1 VTEYHAHES
10 NQSGCSWLVVMV
22 VLVSVGSWF
31 VRNHA
36 RLVVAGLA
44 VLLVALP
51 VGLVMVLVWQ
61 RMLPARA
68 TRVLSML
75 GPSKEEAGRF
85 RLRRLSRRGRV
96 WHVAWR
102 VPVGVTV
109 TGLQRQREAI
119 EQALDASVELWFDR
133 GKLHMRAGTARLP
146 GGLRFEQFYTRPAG
160 AGELP
165 VGVGASRF
173 GPLWADLA
181 ALPHLLV
188 GGLTGGGK
196 SAFLRQLL
204 VGLVLRLP
212 PERLR
217 LVVLD
222 LKGME
227 FGLLERLPHLMAP
240 IARDLD
246 ASLDVLGSVCA
257 ELDRRQA
264 LFAGAGV
271 EALGSW
277 NEARPDEALPYIL
290 VVVDEGAELSAAEVS
305 DRDER
310 ARRQQALAHLS
321 RLCRLGRASGIHVI
335 LSTQR
340 PDADAVPGQVK
351 ANIPAT
357 VAFRVRNAT
366 NSRILLGEGG
376 ESAAALPPWPGR
388 GVWQWDTETQ
398 FQAPWLSVKSARR
411 LLDAA
416 YPVVRAAGTGA
427 VSPCPQ
433 SPEAEAA

>member
-1 VTEYHAHES
+1 M
-10 NQSGCSWLVVMV
+10 NQSEAREQRGGCSWLVVAV
-22 VLVSVGSWF
+22 VLASMGFWF
-31 VRNHA
+31 VRTHA
-36 RLVVAGLA
+36 RPVLTVVTVLAVAFGLGLVVVLA
-44 VLLVALP
+44 
-51 VGLVMVLVWQ
+51 WR

-68 TRVLSML
+68 TRVLCMI
-75 GPSKEEAGRF
+75 GTSKEEDGRF
-85 RLRRLSRRGRV
+85 RLRRLCRRGRV

-119 EQALDASVELWFDR
+119 EQALDASVELWYDR

-146 GGLRFEQFYTRPAG
+146 AGLRFEQFYERPG

-165 VGVGASRF
+165 VGIGASRF

-212 PERLR
+212 PEQLH

-227 FGLLERLPHLMAP
+227 FGLLEQLPHLMAP
-240 IARDLD
+240 VARDLD
-246 ASLDVLGSVCA
+246 AALDVLTVVNA

-264 LFAGAGV
+264 VFAGASV
-271 EALGSW
+271 ETLGGW
-277 NEARPDEALPYIL
+277 NEARPHEARPYIL
-290 VVVDEGAELSAAEVS
+290 VVVDECAELSAAEVA

-321 RLCRLGRASGIHVI
+321 RLCRLGRASGVHVVV
-335 LSTQR
+335 STQR
-340 PDADAVPGQVK
+340 PDADSVPGQVK

-398 FQAPWLSVKSARR
+398 FQAPWLSVRSARA
-411 LLDAA
+411 LLEAA
-416 YPVVRAAGTGA
+416 YPVVLAAGTER
-427 VSPCPQ
+427 VSPCPEC
-433 SPEAEAA
+433 PGEEAA

>member
-1 VTEYHAHES
+1 MNENGERETR
-10 NQSGCSWLVVMV
+10 QGGCSWLAVMV
-22 VLVSVGSWF
+22 VLGSVAFWF
-31 VRNHA
+31 VRGHT
-36 RLVVAGLA
+36 RLVVTSLTGIMAALLF
-44 VLLVALP
+44 VLV
-51 VGLVMVLVWQ
+51 VVLVWR

-68 TRVLSML
+68 TRVLTMV
-75 GPSKEEAGRF
+75 GASKEENGRF
-85 RLRRLSRRGRV
+85 RLRRLGRRGRV
-96 WHVAWR
+96 WHVAWK

-119 EQALDASVELWFDR
+119 EQALDASVELWYDR

-146 GGLRFEQFYTRPAG
+146 GGLRFERFYERPWT

-165 VGVGASRF
+165 VAIGASRF
-173 GPLWADLA
+173 GPLWVDLA

-196 SAFLRQLL
+196 SAFLRQVV

-222 LKGME
+222 LKGIE

-240 IARDLD
+240 VARDLD
-246 ASLDVLGSVCA
+246 AAVEVLGVVNE

-264 LFAGAGV
+264 LFAAAGV
-271 EALGSW
+271 ERLGGW
-277 NEARPDEALPYIL
+277 NQARSDEARPYVL
-290 VVVDEGAELSAAEVS
+290 VVVDECAELSAAEVA

-310 ARRQQALAHLS
+310 ARRQQALALLS
-321 RLCRLGRASGIHVI
+321 RLCRLGRASGVHVVV
-335 LSTQR
+335 STQR

-398 FQAPWLSVKSARR
+398 FQGL
-411 LLDAA
+411 
-416 YPVVRAAGTGA
+416 G
-427 VSPCPQ
+427 
-433 SPEAEAA
+433 

>member
-1 VTEYHAHES
+1 MNENGTREEPG
-10 NQSGCSWLVVMV
+10 GCLWMV
-22 VLVSVGSWF
+22 AVLLGSMGFWF
-31 VRNHA
+31 VREHA
-36 RLVVAGLA
+36 RFFVVGLAMVVA
-44 VLLVALP
+44 VLF
-51 VGLVMVLVWQ
+51 VGLVVVLAW
-61 RMLPARA
+61 RLMLPARA

-75 GPSKEEAGRF
+75 GTSKEEGGRF
-85 RLRRLSRRGRV
+85 RLRRLGRRGRV
-96 WHVAWR
+96 WQMAWK

-119 EQALDASVELWFDR
+119 EQALDAAVELWYDR

-146 GGLRFEQFYTRPAG
+146 GGLRFEQFYARPAG

-165 VGVGASRF
+165 VAIGASRF

-204 VGLVLRLP
+204 VGLVLRLS
-212 PERLR
+212 PEDLR

-240 IARDLD
+240 VARDLD
-246 ASLDVLGSVCA
+246 AALHVLSLA
-257 ELDRRQA
+257 NEELDRRQE
-264 LFAGAGV
+264 LLAGAGV
-271 EALGSW
+271 ETLGGW
-277 NEARPDEALPYIL
+277 NLARPAVALPYVL
-290 VVVDEGAELSAAEVS
+290 VVVDECAELSAAEVA

-310 ARRQQALAHLS
+310 ARRQQALGHLS
-321 RLCRLGRASGIHVI
+321 RLCRLGRASGVHVI
-335 LSTQR
+335 VSTQR

-411 LLDAA
+411 LLEAA
-416 YPVVRAAGTGA
+416 YPEVQAAGTVR

-433 SPEAEAA
+433 SPQQEAA

>member
-1 VTEYHAHES
+1 VNEHEARRTD
-10 NQSGCSWLVVMV
+10 SGGCGWLVLVV

-31 VRNHA
+31 VRTHV
-36 RLVVAGLA
+36 RFVVAGLA
-44 VLLVALP
+44 ALLVALT
-51 VGLVMVLVWQ
+51 VGFVVVLAW
-61 RMLPARA
+61 RLMLPARA

-75 GPSKEEAGRF
+75 GASKEEGGRF

-119 EQALDASVELWFDR
+119 EQALDAAVELWYDR

-146 GGLRFEQFYTRPAG
+146 AGLRFEQFHVRPG

-165 VGVGASRF
+165 VAIGASRF

-227 FGLLERLPHLMAP
+227 FGLLGRLPHLMAP
-240 IARDLD
+240 VARDLD
-246 ASLDVLGSVCA
+246 AALAVLGVVNG
-257 ELDRRQA
+257 ELDRRQDA
-264 LFAGAGV
+264 FAGAGV
-271 EALGSW
+271 ETLGGW
-277 NEARPDEALPYIL
+277 NEARPGEALPYVL
-290 VVVDEGAELSAAEVS
+290 VVVDECAELAAAEVA

-321 RLCRLGRASGIHVI
+321 RLCRLGRASGVHVI
-335 LSTQR
+335 VSTQR

-398 FQAPWLSVKSARR
+398 FQAPWLSVRTARA

-416 YPVVRAAGTGA
+416 YPPVLAAGTDR
-427 VSPCPQ
+427 VSPCPE
-433 SPEAEAA
+433 SPQQEAA

>member
-1 VTEYHAHES
+1 MNENGTGES
-10 NQSGCSWLVVMV
+10 GHGGCSWLVVAV
-22 VLVSVGSWF
+22 VLVSLVSWF
-31 VRNHA
+31 VREHA
-36 RLVVAGLA
+36 RFVVAGLA

-51 VGLVMVLVWQ
+51 AGFVVVLAW
-61 RMLPARA
+61 RLMLPARA

-75 GPSKEEAGRF
+75 ATSKEEDGKF

-96 WHVAWR
+96 WHVAWK

-119 EQALDASVELWFDR
+119 EQALDASVEFWYDR

-146 GGLRFEQFYTRPAG
+146 GGLRFEQFYARPAG

-165 VGVGASRF
+165 VAVGASRF

-181 ALPHLLV
+181 RLPHLLV

-222 LKGME
+222 LKGIE

-240 IARDLD
+240 VARDVD
-246 ASLDVLGSVCA
+246 AAVEVLAVVSA
-257 ELDRRQA
+257 ELDRRQG

-271 EALGSW
+271 ETLGGW
-277 NEARPDEALPYIL
+277 NRARSGVALPYVL
-290 VVVDEGAELSAAEVS
+290 VVVDECAELAAAEVA

-321 RLCRLGRASGIHVI
+321 RLCRLGRASGVHVI
-335 LSTQR
+335 VSTQR

-388 GVWQWDTETQ
+388 GVWQWDRETQ

-411 LLDAA
+411 LLEAA
-416 YPVVRAAGTGA
+416 YPDVQAAGT
-427 VSPCPQ
+427 VRVTPCPQ
-433 SPEAEAA
+433 SPETEAA

>member
-1 VTEYHAHES
+1 M
-10 NQSGCSWLVVMV
+10 NQQNDAREGQGGCLWP
-22 VLVSVGSWF
+22 
-31 VRNHA
+31 
-36 RLVVAGLA
+36 LA
-44 VLLVALP
+44 VLLGSMGFWFVREHARPVLTVVAVLVAALL
-51 VGLVMVLVWQ
+51 VGLVVVLAW
-61 RMLPARA
+61 RLMLPARA

-75 GPSKEEAGRF
+75 GTSREEGGRF

-96 WHVAWR
+96 WHVAWK

-119 EQALDASVELWFDR
+119 EQALDAAVELWYDR

-146 GGLRFEQFYTRPAG
+146 GGLRFEQFYARPAG

-165 VGVGASRF
+165 VAIGASRF

-204 VGLVLRLP
+204 VGLVLRLS
-212 PERLR
+212 PEGLR

-227 FGLLERLPHLMAP
+227 FGILERVPHLMAP
-240 IARDLD
+240 VARDLD
-246 ASLDVLGSVCA
+246 AAVEVLATANA
-257 ELDRRQA
+257 ELDERQA
-264 LFAGAGV
+264 LLAGAGV
-271 EALGSW
+271 ETLGGW
-277 NEARPDEALPYIL
+277 NLARPAEALPYVL
-290 VVVDEGAELSAAEVS
+290 VVVDECAELSAAEVA

-321 RLCRLGRASGIHVI
+321 RLCRLGRASGVHVI
-335 LSTQR
+335 VSTQR

-411 LLDAA
+411 LLEAA
-416 YPVVRAAGTGA
+416 YPDVQAAGTGR

-433 SPEAEAA
+433 SPEQEAA